1 MCSAPGFFLS
11 QKTPQREGSSC
22 CPKTSVGPDP
32 LMGHLGGLMTGPD
45 YALIH
50 ILVDIFPS
58 RWCCSWVLS
67 LFFENQYHFY
77 SALWL
82 TQSVSGPAVGHRR
95 PMTGT
100 TSGRC
105 PPAALPLPND
115 GKGTKSGTRA
125 TPGMPE
131 QFVALLSDL
140 PPPPTTRERTPRT
153 RFSHPKQC
161 IKKFPAA
168 FFSLRGLGFLKLV
181 N

>member
-140 PPPPTTRERTPRT
+140 PPPPQQGKE
-153 RFSHPKQC
+153 HQGQG
-161 IKKFPAA
+161 FPTQNSVSKSSRQRS
-168 FFSLRGLGFLKLV
+168 SL
-181 N
+181 